1 MKTDPNVQKWDVQIL
16 TVRHYLFKIL
26 KIVRRL
32 CGVAELSLLIF
43 FSSDNFRSVEIKDI
57 WIKLLSSDSGKFL
70 TSK

>member
-16 TVRHYLFKIL
+16 TVRQFLFKIL

>member
-16 TVRHYLFKIL
+16 TVRQFLFKIL
-26 KIVRRL
+26 NIARHL
-32 CGVAELSLLIF
+32 CGAAGLIF
-43 FSSDNFRSVEIKDI
+43 VSSANFRSVEIKDI

>member
-16 TVRHYLFKIL
+16 TVRQFLFKIL
-26 KIVRRL
+26 NIVRHL
-32 CGVAELSLLIF
+32 CGAAGLSLLIF
-43 FSSDNFRSVEIKDI
+43 VSSDNFRSVEIKDI